1 MTLMNRSGLCL
12 VILALALV
20 TLAGLLRCSPSARI
34 DLTEDNLYTLSDGS
48 KSIVDK
54 VSEGAVLNFYFSD
67 KASKELSHIRDY
79 AQRVEELLQEYVLA
93 SPGNLTLQTI
103 DPEPFSEA
111 EDAAVAAGLQGIP
124 ANVGGDTI
132 YFGLHIETASGN
144 TETIAFFNPSR
155 EAFLEYDISQKLY
168 RIGSNHNATIGVLS
182 SVPILG
188 GMHPQTGQRMSE
200 WMVFEQLKQTAEVKR
215 LPPDI
220 KRIENS
226 IDLLVLV
233 HPQELSDTTLYA
245 IDQYLLAGGK
255 ALLFVDPN
263 AEMFAG
269 NMMRMSVANGSN
281 LPEFFKAW
289 GVNFDA
295 ERVVTD
301 SKLGLRMASGDNGL
315 PLPNI
320 TVLGIGVENMATD
333 DIITSDLETINVSS
347 AGAIA
352 LTQNSPLT
360 LTPLLQS
367 SVTSTRESVDV
378 VTAAKDHGELLQAFT
393 ADDQRYVIA
402 ARLSG
407 VVSSIFPDGEP
418 VTDNTDTQDDTL
430 RGHNAESIDT
440 ASDSHSYTHLAQ
452 SQSPLN
458 VLLVADTDILSD
470 RLWVQVQSF
479 FGQRMAVP
487 WANNADFLLNAVEHY
502 SGSPELIS
510 IRARGQ
516 YLRPFTV
523 IEDLRQQAAQRFR
536 EQERRLRQQLDSLEQ
551 QIQAMSSDESG
562 QAIIELTD
570 EQRQTVVEFEA
581 ERLAVRKQL
590 RQVQHQ
596 LNKDIEVLEQRLRW
610 LNMLLVPMLLLVYVG
625 VRSYLRRQRRRRVI
639 QAAE

>member
-12 VILALALV
+12 IILALALV
-20 TLAGLLRCSPSARI
+20 TLSGLLRWSPSARI
-34 DLTEDNLYTLSDGS
+34 DLTEDSLYTLSEGS
-48 KSIVDK
+48 KSIVNNLSK
-54 VSEGAVLNFYFSD
+54 EATLYFYFSD

-93 SPGNLTLQTI
+93 SSGNLTLQII

-111 EDAAVAAGLQGIP
+111 EDAAAAVGLQGIP
-124 ANVGGDTI
+124 ASVGGDAV
-132 YFGLHIETASGN
+132 YFGLHIESANGN

-155 EAFLEYDISQKLY
+155 EAFLEYDISQQLY
-168 RIGSNHNATIGVLS
+168 RIGNTHSATIGVLS
-182 SVPILG
+182 GIPVLG
-188 GMHPQTGQRMSE
+188 GMHPQTGQRAPE

-215 LPPDI
+215 LSPDI
-220 KRIENS
+220 QRIDSS
-226 IDLLVLV
+226 IDLLMLV
-233 HPQELSDTTLYA
+233 HPPQLSETALYA

-255 ALLFVDPN
+255 ALIFVDPN

-269 NMMRMSVANGSN
+269 NMMGMPVANGSD

-289 GVNFDA
+289 GVNFDS

-320 TVLGIGVENMATD
+320 TVLGMGAENMATD

-347 AGAIA
+347 AGTIA
-352 LTQNSPLT
+352 LTKNSPLT
-360 LTPLLQS
+360 LIPLLQS
-367 SVTSTRESVDV
+367 SVTSTSESVDV

-393 ADDQRYVIA
+393 VDDQRYVIA

-407 VVSSIFPDGEP
+407 SVTSIFPNGEP
-418 VTDNTDTQDDTL
+418 TAGNADAQDDASSD
-430 RGHNAESIDT
+430 HNTENNGT
-440 ASDSHSYTHLAQ
+440 TSDSHSYSHLAQ

-487 WANNADFLLNAVEHY
+487 WANNADFLLNAVEQY
-502 SGSPELIS
+502 SGSTELIS

-516 YLRPFTV
+516 HSRPFTV
-523 IEDLRQQAAQRFR
+523 IEDLRQQAAQRFL
-536 EQERRLRQQLDSLEQ
+536 EQEQRLRQQLDNLEQ
-551 QIQAMSSDESG
+551 QIQAVSSDESG
-562 QAIIELTD
+562 QVVIELTD
-570 EQRQTVVEFEA
+570 EQRQTIAEFEA

-596 LNKDIEVLEQRLRW
+596 LNKDIEALEQRLRW
-610 LNMLLVPMLLLVYVG
+610 LNMLLVPMLLLLYVG
-625 VRSYLRRQRRRRVI
+625 VRVYLRRQRRRRAM